1 MTPSG
6 TRSREAFDRHAGAY
20 DHWFA
25 AHPRVYAEEV
35 ALLRRMLPHFSHGVE
50 IGAGTG
56 RMALPLGIPLGL
68 EPAPAMGQIAH
79 RRGMEV
85 LKGVAER
92 LPFCGASFDLVLM
105 ATAISFFQDVPAAFA
120 EVMRVLVPG
129 GSLLLAFIDREGE
142 LGRRYAAERRT
153 SRFFGDAR
161 FFSEAEVQAMLEGAG
176 FLIAAIEGLE
186 CGYVACRA
194 EKWG

>member
-1 MTPSG
+1 
-6 TRSREAFDRHAGAY
+6 
-20 DHWFA
+20 
-25 AHPRVYAEEV
+25 
-35 ALLRRMLPHFSHGVE
+35 GV
-50 IGAGTG
+50 GTG
-56 RMALPLGIPLGL
+56 RMALPLGISLGL
-68 EPAPAMGQIAH
+68 EPSLAMGRMAH

-85 LKGVAER
+85 LRGVAEH

-105 ATAISFFQDVPAAFA
+105 ATAISFFHDVPAAFA

-153 SRFFGDAR
+153 SMFFGDAR
-161 FFSEAEVQAMLEGAG
+161 FSTEAEVRAMLEGAG
-176 FLIAAIEGLE
+176 FLIAVMEGLE

-194 EKWG
+194 EKRG